1 MKAAPAAVG
10 FRVKSGWATGVLVA
24 GPASAPRALD
34 RRVVELSDPAVPT
47 SRQPYHAVMG
57 AAGAASRRVEE
68 RLLRLVTG
76 ATERSIRD
84 LLERYR
90 DAGHVIR
97 AAALVVGSV
106 IDPARIAN
114 DHIRAH
120 ALEGALFRTAL
131 AAALDSQGVPC
142 SVVVEREAY
151 ARAAALLKRTE
162 AQLRRAVTELGRSLD
177 GPWRAD
183 EKTATLAAWMALR
196 RR

>member
-97 AAALVVGSV
+97 AAALVV
-106 IDPARIAN
+106 
-114 DHIRAH
+114 
-120 ALEGALFRTAL
+120 
-131 AAALDSQGVPC
+131 
-142 SVVVEREAY
+142 VEREAY

>member
-1 MKAAPAAVG
+1 MSIQRKDPLCSARA
-10 FRVKSGWATGVLVA
+10 
-24 GPASAPRALD
+24 ASAPRAAAQAARSTSSPRCVSLTESWAGSP
-34 RRVVELSDPAVPT
+34 RRRTWPRTSREGSRTARASAGVRAPRALAGRVVELSDPAVPT

-68 RLLRLVTG
+68 RLLRVVTG
-76 ATERSIRD
+76 ATERSIRE

-90 DAGHVIR
+90 DAGHAIR

-131 AAALDSQGVPC
+131 ATAAS
-142 SVVVEREAY
+142 
-151 ARAAALLKRTE
+151 
-162 AQLRRAVTELGRSLD
+162 AVIVSPR
-177 GPWRAD
+177 
-183 EKTATLAAWMALR
+183 
-196 RR
+196 